1 MEQEGRLPQSSRESQ
16 LYLSQFCR
24 GLPVRIGLP
33 VAYESALL
41 SRFGVRLAIA
51 ASGPAS
57 IAALTGNGGR
67 KAR

>member
-1 MEQEGRLPQSSRESQ
+1 LGQ
-16 LYLSQFCR
+16 LYLPSEFCCDFPC
-24 GLPVRIGLP
+24 GSVKP

>member
-1 MEQEGRLPQSSRESQ
+1 LPQSSRESQ
-16 LYLSQFCR
+16 LYLSSEFCR